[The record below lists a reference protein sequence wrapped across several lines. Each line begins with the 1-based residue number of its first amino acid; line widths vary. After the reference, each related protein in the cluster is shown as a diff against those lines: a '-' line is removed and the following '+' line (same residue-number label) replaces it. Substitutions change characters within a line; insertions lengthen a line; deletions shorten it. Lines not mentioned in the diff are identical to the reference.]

1 MPPANEERTEAGL
14 ADTSVFIARE
24 TGRPLGRMPE
34 RLAVSVVTIGELRL
48 GVLAAA
54 DRATRALRAETLAL
68 ARRSDPIPISEA
80 VMATWAELM
89 RACADARL
97 RRQVNLMDSLIAA
110 TALEHGLAVVTQD
123 DHFTAIAGAHPPLD
137 VIQV

>member
-1 MPPANEERTEAGL
+1 
-14 ADTSVFIARE
+14 
-24 TGRPLGRMPE
+24 MPE

-48 GVLAAA
+48 GVLAAD

-89 RACADARL
+89 RACAEAQL
-97 RRQVNLMDSLIAA
+97 GRQVNVMDSLIAA
-110 TALEHGLAVVTQD
+110 TAIEHGLAVVTQD
-123 DHFTAIAGAHPPLD
+123 DDFDVIAGAHPPLD
-137 VIQV
+137 VVHV